1 MKASEMICLLA
12 KQIEMNGDR
21 DIELCINICISKEYG
36 EYDDVLAKALSV
48 TWDEDKKTIE
58 IYGE

>member
-12 KQIEMNGDR
+12 KQIEMDKDREVRFVGNKVEGMPVEGDTVYR
-21 DIELCINICISKEYG
+21 
-36 EYDDVLAKALSV
+36 VLSV
-48 TWDEDKKTIE
+48 THTACWIE

>member
-21 DIELCINICISKEYG
+21 DAVLCVPNPDCELGDE
-36 EYDDVLAKALSV
+36 DDIIVKPLSV
-48 TWDEDKKTIE
+48 TWSLSNFTIE

>member
-12 KQIEMNGDR
+12 KQIELDKDREVRFVGNKVEGMPVEGDTLYR
-21 DIELCINICISKEYG
+21 
-36 EYDDVLAKALSV
+36 VLSV
-48 TWDEDKKTIE
+48 THTACWIE

>member
-21 DIELCINICISKEYG
+21 DVVLCVPNPDCELGDE
-36 EYDDVLAKALSV
+36 DDIIVKPLSV
-48 TWDEDKKTIE
+48 TWSLSNFTIE

>member
-21 DIELCINICISKEYG
+21 EVMFVGGRDEACFPSSDTEY
-36 EYDDVLAKALSV
+36 KILSV
-48 TWDEDKKTIE
+48 SSIGKRIE

>member
-21 DIELCINICISKEYG
+21 GVSIYVDCFNTEIGNNAELC
-36 EYDDVLAKALSV
+36 ALPKSV
-48 TWDEDKKTIE
+48 TWSEDNQVIE

>member
-21 DIELCINICISKEYG
+21 E
-36 EYDDVLAKALSV
+36 VTLAVDYLDTYEGIQYPKSV
-48 TWDEDKKTIE
+48 TWDEQQRTIE

>member
-21 DIELCINICISKEYG
+21 DVILFISKERLKSTYETEG
-36 EYDDVLAKALSV
+36 KPLSV
-48 TWDEDKKTIE
+48 TGDADNQRIE

>member
-21 DIELCINICISKEYG
+21 DVTLYVDG
-36 EYDDVLAKALSV
+36 EYTEAASPKSV
-48 TWDEDKKTIE
+48 TWDSDAREIE

>member
-21 DIELCINICISKEYG
+21 EIVMCSPNTDYEEGSE
-36 EYDDVLAKALSV
+36 EVTMVTPLSV
-48 TWDEDKKTIE
+48 TWDVHRIE

>member
-21 DIELCINICISKEYG
+21 QVRFVGNKTEAIEAAEDT
-36 EYDDVLAKALSV
+36 EYDITSV
-48 TWDEDKKTIE
+48 TNTPNHTE

>member
-12 KQIEMNGDR
+12 KQIEMNRDREVVLCVPNPDCELGDED
-21 DIELCINICISKEYG
+21 DIIVKP
-36 EYDDVLAKALSV
+36 LSV
-48 TWDEDKKTIE
+48 AWDMGNQRIE

>member
-21 DIELCINICISKEYG
+21 EVTMAVVDSEK
-36 EYDDVLAKALSV
+36 DFAPLSV
-48 TWDEDKKTIE
+48 TWYQSNRTIE

>member
-12 KQIEMNGDR
+12 KQIEMKGDR
-21 DIELCINICISKEYG
+21 DVTL
-36 EYDDVLAKALSV
+36 VLYRCVDYNGLDAEGAPLSV
-48 TWDEDKKTIE
+48 TWSEDNKTIE

>member
-21 DIELCINICISKEYG
+21 DVTLTVDVCEKEFSP
-36 EYDDVLAKALSV
+36 LSV
-48 TWDEDKKTIE
+48 TWYGSGSIE

>member
-21 DIELCINICISKEYG
+21 TIILYIDGDAEFCAFPK
-36 EYDDVLAKALSV
+36 SV
-48 TWDEDKKTIE
+48 TWDEQQRAIE

>member
-21 DIELCINICISKEYG
+21 EVTLAVGDIEE
-36 EYDDVLAKALSV
+36 EFFPRSV
-48 TWDEDKKTIE
+48 TWSLSNFTIE

>member
-12 KQIEMNGDR
+12 KQIQLNGDR
-21 DIELCINICISKEYG
+21 DVTLAVFEDF
-36 EYDDVLAKALSV
+36 YDYKPLSV

>member
-1 MKASEMICLLA
+1 MIGLLA

-21 DIELCINICISKEYG
+21 DVTLFLYYCVDYNGIDAEG
-36 EYDDVLAKALSV
+36 APLSV
-48 TWDEDKKTIE
+48 TWSEDNQVIE

>member
-12 KQIEMNGDR
+12 KQIELNGDKEVTLAVFEDFR
-21 DIELCINICISKEYG
+21 DYKP
-36 EYDDVLAKALSV
+36 LSA
-48 TWDEDKKTIE
+48 TWDEEKRTIE

>member
-21 DIELCINICISKEYG
+21 DVTCVISHVRDVEAYG
-36 EYDDVLAKALSV
+36 DTQHEILSV
-48 TWDEDKKTIE
+48 NSLGKLIE

>member
-21 DIELCINICISKEYG
+21 DVTLFLYYCVNYNGFDAEG
-36 EYDDVLAKALSV
+36 APLSV
-48 TWDEDKKTIE
+48 TWSEDNQVIE

>member
-21 DIELCINICISKEYG
+21 EVKLWIDGSRSELAGYPR
-36 EYDDVLAKALSV
+36 SV
-48 TWDEDKKTIE
+48 TWDTDNKVIE

>member
-12 KQIEMNGDR
+12 KQIEMVADR
-21 DIELCINICISKEYG
+21 EVVLCVPNQDWELGNEDDIVVKP
-36 EYDDVLAKALSV
+36 LSV
-48 TWDEDKKTIE
+48 TWDKDNNRIE